1 MKVNKLETF
10 LFSTILGSVFV
21 LLFTVLFTLINL

>member
-1 MKVNKLETF
+1 MKVNNLDVF

-21 LLFTVLFTLINL
+21 LLFGLMFAIINL